1 MTPLRA
7 YNLEPAAKLR
17 DRSEPAGRVDNFRNL
32 IVVIMFSLI
41 GLLLTANLVF
51 RFSDPALTVEQ
62 FSTFAGP

>member
-7 YNLEPAAKLR
+7 YNTEPATKFR
-17 DRSEPAGRVDNFRNL
+17 DRSEPAGRDGDFRNL

-62 FSTFAGP
+62 LNTFAGP